1 MRAELNF
8 SKRLRDESCLSD
20 LVLDRLVA
28 GESPARPD
36 PAAVEQHLGSCAVCS
51 ARLDELRRDRS
62 LAAPM
67 LAAGRRRHTVLRRR
81 RFLLAAA
88 PALLAAAATLLLLLM
103 PRLREHLPERIK
115 GGGNGAAL
123 LLDVAVRHADGK
135 VEALQP
141 GGRVRPGDMV
151 RFIVS
156 TARPGH
162 LVIMGLD
169 TAGKVTVY
177 VADGEAP
184 RAIDRGARQVM
195 PGSIVLDATLGA
207 ERLVA
212 LECDLR
218 FNLADAV
225 DAGRRQ
231 LDRASRD
238 PRRTGPLGLPGCF
251 EAAMVMDKR
260 E

>member
-1 MRAELNF
+1 MRPQIDFAR
-8 SKRLRDESCLSD
+8 RLRDEGCLSD
-20 LVLDRLVA
+20 LVLDQLVA
-28 GESPARPD
+28 GEAPGRANR
-36 PAAVEQHLGSCAVCS
+36 ATVEQHLAGCDPCS
-51 ARLDELRRDRS
+51 ARLAELRRNQ
-62 LAAPM
+62 LAVEPL
-67 LAAGRRRHTVLRRR
+67 LAEARRRYAVVRRR
-81 RFLLAAA
+81 RWMLAAA
-88 PALLAAAATLLLLLM
+88 PALFAAAATLLLLLM

-115 GGGNGAAL
+115 GGGGAAL

-135 VEALQP
+135 IETLQP
-141 GGRVRPGDMV
+141 NGRVRPGDMV

-162 LVIMGLD
+162 LVILGLD
-169 TAGKVTVY
+169 AAGKVSVY
-177 VADGEAP
+177 VADGPAP

-195 PGSIVLDATLGA
+195 PGSIVLDETLGA

-218 FNLADAV
+218 FNVADAV

-231 LDRASRD
+231 LDRAARD
-238 PRRTGPLGLPGCF
+238 PRRAGPLGLPGCF